1 MDATQFDHAVR
12 AIEAGRPRRRV
23 LGALFAASLA
33 TPLLGLSP
41 AVETDARKKRKKRRK
56 NRKKIRRNGF
66 GCVNVGQ
73 KCYGRHDVCCSGICD
88 GTGKRSVCAGHNA
101 ESCAPTT
108 HTCLEQGTGTCG
120 GGGGSCFTTTGN
132 APFCGELGLCDCAP
146 CAFDADCVAEH
157 GAGAACIQCAGTTD
171 GFCTGVN
178 GSGQG
183 TACVP
188 AWKP

>member
-1 MDATQFDHAVR
+1 MDTNQFDRAAR
-12 AIEAGRPRRRV
+12 AIVSGAQRRRV
-23 LGALFAASLA
+23 LAGLLTTAVV
-33 TPLLGLSP
+33 TPLLGLTSP
-41 AVETDARKKRKKRRK
+41 ADTEARRRKKRRK
-56 NRKKIRRNGF
+56 NRKKIRRNSF

-73 KCYGRHDVCCSGICD
+73 KCYGRNDVCCSGLCN
-88 GTGKRSVCAGHNA
+88 GTGKRSVCAGRNA
-101 ESCAPTT
+101 ESCADTS
-108 HTCLEQGTGTCG
+108 HTCQERGTGTCG

-146 CAFDADCVAEH
+146 CAFDSDCEAEH
-157 GAGAACIQCAGTTD
+157 GAGAACIQCAGNSD